1 LRSLLDAASS
11 GLLALDDEGI
21 IVEANTAAAALLGHE
36 RKRLLGKP
44 LAALVTLDDRRSLR
58 RELGRLESRDVVT
71 LELRSLSDEQPLVFT
86 FQVVVATPRRV
97 AVAINSARERQQT
110 QQRQHEGSQ
119 TNEFILRFPSAVVA
133 LDPESRVLFANPRA
147 RTILGPDVI
156 RKGTD
161 FGSNAPTELRAIARR
176 LVRFAAPLRP
186 FEVTLADARVLRV
199 SGVAATRND
208 PALLFVEDVSAH
220 HRQERIM
227 REFLRN
233 AAHQLRT
240 PLAGITAA
248 VETLQS
254 GAKDQPENRD
264 RFLAHVERHAERLT
278 RLARGLLMLART
290 QAGEDAPIDFVELRP
305 LVEQL
310 VADAEPRDGVGIRV
324 DCEPGLATLASPELL
339 GEALA
344 ALLGNALDHTRAG
357 EVVISA
363 ARLNGRVALTVTD
376 TGPGIL
382 PEFVDRVF
390 EPFFRLSP
398 SGEGY
403 GLGLAIAAEAVHAMG
418 GDIDVSS
425 VVGGGSSFTMRLPSA
440 TLVG

>member
-1 LRSLLDAASS
+1 LRSLLDAAPS

-21 IVEANTAAAALLGHE
+21 IVEANTAAAAMLGHD
-36 RKRLLGKP
+36 RKRLLGRP
-44 LAALVTLDDRRSLR
+44 LAALVMLDDRPSVR
-58 RELGRLESRDVVT
+58 RGLGRLASRDLVT
-71 LELRSLSDEQPLVFT
+71 LEVRSLSEHQALVVT
-86 FQVVVATPRRV
+86 FQVAVATPRRI
-97 AVAINSARERQQT
+97 AVAINLAQQ
-110 QQRQHEGSQ
+110 QHEGSQ

-133 LDPESRVLFANPRA
+133 LDSETRVLVANPRA
-147 RTILGPDVI
+147 RTILGRDVI

-161 FGSNAPTELRAIARR
+161 FGSSAPVELRAIARR
-176 LVRFAAPLRP
+176 LVQFAAPLRP
-186 FEVTLADARVLRV
+186 LEVTLADARVLRV
-199 SGVAATRND
+199 SGIAAARND
-208 PALLFVEDVSAH
+208 PALLFIEDVSAQ

-290 QAGEDAPIDFVELRP
+290 QAGEDAPMDFVELRP
-305 LVEQL
+305 LVDRL
-310 VADAEPRDGVGIRV
+310 VADAEPREGVGIRV
-324 DCEPGLATLASPELL
+324 DCEAGLATLASPELL
-339 GEALA
+339 SEALA

-357 EVVISA
+357 EVTISA
-363 ARLNGRVALTVTD
+363 ARMDGRVALTVTD

-382 PEFVDRVF
+382 PEFVGRVF
-390 EPFFRLSP
+390 EPFFRISP

-425 VVGGGSSFTMRLPSA
+425 VVGAGSSFTVRLPSA